1 MAGPVGLVIFDCDGV
16 LVDSERLSVRV
27 EAATLTELGW
37 PLTEAE
43 VVERFMG
50 RSDTYMWTAIEDRLG
65 PTLPGDWKDLLQR
78 RYLEAFE
85 AELTPVP
92 GVVEALDG
100 IDVPTCV
107 ASSGTHAKLRY
118 TLGRTG
124 LYERFDGR
132 IFSGTEVANGKP
144 APDLFLHAA
153 RRLGVEP
160 AACAVV
166 EDSAYGV
173 QAARAAGMR
182 ALAYTGGLTPAHRLR
197 GRDTVLFEDMRE
209 LPELLAG
216 PARGAPA
223 TSRW

>member
-1 MAGPVGLVIFDCDGV
+1 MTDPVGLVIFDCDGV

-27 EAATLTELGW
+27 ESATITELGW

-43 VVERFMG
+43 VVEHFMG
-50 RSDTYMWTAIEDRLG
+50 RPDTYMWTAIEERLG
-65 PTLPGDWKDLLQR
+65 PTLPGDWKELLQR
-78 RYLEAFE
+78 RYREAFE
-85 AELTPVP
+85 AELAPVP

-153 RRLGVEP
+153 RRMREP
-160 AACAVV
+160 
-166 EDSAYGV
+166 
-173 QAARAAGMR
+173 
-182 ALAYTGGLTPAHRLR
+182 PADCIVIE
-197 GRDTVLFEDMRE
+197 DTVLGFRRG
-209 LPELLAG
+209 LR
-216 PARGAPA
+216 PAWR
-223 TSRW
+223 